1 VELHA
6 AGVLAAL
13 AAAAFGS
20 QCTSGRRALV
30 LLGSFVAAALSFAR
44 FGALDTAALGF
55 SVGAA
60 ALAALA
66 RPRWLLLPP
75 LAAGIS
81 AAAWVSILEAQ
92 GLPLPAGVV
101 AAAIVVAVAAGLA
114 TRRAAFASA
123 ELCDEALVLVGA
135 FALLL
140 AVVPDVVDGWRASVA
155 LKAEPLAAA
164 GPETGP
170 WLGAVVLAAVALG
183 GAYSVWKR
191 R

>member
-6 AGVLAAL
+6 AGILAAL

-20 QCTSGRRALV
+20 QCASPRRALV
-30 LLGSFVAAALSFAR
+30 LLASFAGAALAFAR

-66 RPRWLLLPP
+66 RPRWTLLPP

-81 AAAWVSILEAQ
+81 AAAWISMLEAQ
-92 GLPLPAGVV
+92 GAPWSAGAV
-101 AAAIVVAVAAGLA
+101 AAAVVLAAAVGLA
-114 TRRAAFASA
+114 ARREAFASA
-123 ELCDEALVLVGA
+123 ELRDEALVLVGA

-140 AVVPDVVDGWRASVA
+140 AVIPEVVEGWRSSIA

-164 GPETGP
+164 GPEMGP
-170 WLGAVVLAAVALG
+170 WLGAVVLATVALG
-183 GAYSVWKR
+183 GAYSLWKR